1 MRGHGSR
8 TVVLLVA
15 VALGVGFAAAP
26 LPTAAAQVQPGI
38 EVLLD
43 EYLHLIEGKRVGL
56 ITNHTGI
63 DSNGTHI
70 ADLLNV
76 APGVTVAAFFAPEH
90 GLRGDRPAG
99 ERIASYVDP
108 DTGVPV
114 HSLYGNTLKPTPEML
129 QGIDVL
135 LFDIQ
140 DVGTRF
146 YTYIYTM
153 AYAMEAAAEQG
164 IPFIVLDRPN
174 PIGGEIVEGPV
185 LDPRFSSFVGLY
197 PIALR
202 HGMTVGELAL
212 FFNTEQNIGADLT
225 VIPMQG
231 WERSMWF
238 EDTGLPW
245 VAPSPNM
252 RYPSTA
258 FVYPGLGLLEGTNV
272 SEGRGTARPFEFIG
286 APWIDA
292 LELYAELEKLN
303 LPGVRFHPLFFTP
316 TTSKY
321 EGQPSQG
328 VAVEVVDRERFRAV
342 TTGLS
347 VISTIMALYPDDFAW
362 RAPDRSG
369 RYFFDLLAG
378 TDKIRMLLE
387 WTAPVPNI
395 ASVWED
401 DLTHFQTLRAK
412 YLLY

>member
-1 MRGHGSR
+1 MRRHIGW
-8 TVVLLVA
+8 LLILLIAVSFGVGQVA
-15 VALGVGFAAAP
+15 VEAAR
-26 LPTAAAQVQPGI
+26 VQPGI

-43 EYLHLIEGKRVGL
+43 EYVHLIAGKRIGL
-56 ITNHTGI
+56 ITNHTGV
-63 DSNGTHI
+63 DSQGTHI
-70 ADLLNV
+70 ADLLKA
-76 APGVTVAAFFAPEH
+76 APQVTVAAFFAPEH

-99 ERIASYVDP
+99 ERIASYIDP
-108 DTGVPV
+108 ATGVPV

-129 QGIDVL
+129 RGIDVL

-153 AYAMEAAAEQG
+153 AYAMEAAAEQD

-225 VIPMQG
+225 VVPMRG

-238 EDTGLPW
+238 DDTGLPW
-245 VAPSPNM
+245 IAPSPNM
-252 RYPSTA
+252 RTLATA
-258 FVYPGLGLLEGTNV
+258 TVYPGLGLIEGTNV
-272 SEGRGTARPFEFIG
+272 SEGRGTDRPFETIG
-286 APWIDA
+286 APWIDGQRLAEA
-292 LELYAELEKLN
+292 LNGLD
-303 LPGVRFHPLFFTP
+303 LPGVRFHPTTFTP
-316 TTSKY
+316 TTSKFQGQRS
-321 EGQPSQG
+321 EG
-328 VAVEVVDRERFRAV
+328 VLIEVTDRTSFRAV
-342 TTGLS
+342 TTGVS
-347 VISTIMALYPDDFAW
+347 VIRIIKTLYPGEFAW

-369 RYFFDLLAG
+369 TYFFDLLVG
-378 TDKIRMLLE
+378 IDSVRMLLE
-387 WTAPVPNI
+387 LNAPADNI
-395 ASVWED
+395 ARTWAAP
-401 DLTHFQTLRAK
+401 LANFQELRAN

>member
-387 WTAPVPNI
+387 WAAPVPNI

>member
-1 MRGHGSR
+1 MHKHVGWLIA
-8 TVVLLVA
+8 LLFVA
-15 VALGVGFAAAP
+15 VSFGVGQGVASAAK
-26 LPTAAAQVQPGI
+26 VQPGI
-38 EVLLD
+38 EVLLN
-43 EYLHLIEGKRVGL
+43 EYLHLIAGKRVGL

-63 DSNGTHI
+63 DAQGTHI
-70 ADLLNV
+70 ADLLQA
-76 APGVTVAAFFAPEH
+76 APQVTVAAFFAPEH

-99 ERIASYVDP
+99 ERISSYIDP
-108 DTGVPV
+108 ATGVPV
-114 HSLYGNTLKPTPEML
+114 HSLYGSTLKPTSEML
-129 QGIDVL
+129 RGIDLL

-225 VIPMQG
+225 VIPMRG

-238 EDTGLPW
+238 DDTGLPW

-252 RYPSTA
+252 RTLSTA
-258 FVYPGLGLLEGTNV
+258 TVYPGLGLIEGTNV
-272 SEGRGTARPFEFIG
+272 SEGRGTDRPFEMIG
-286 APWIDA
+286 APWIDGMELADA
-292 LELYAELEKLN
+292 LNRLD
-303 LPGVRFHPLFFTP
+303 LPGVRFHPTTFTP
-316 TTSKY
+316 TTSKFQGERS
-321 EGQPSQG
+321 EG
-328 VAVEVVDRERFRAV
+328 VLIEVTDRSSFRAV
-342 TTGLS
+342 TTGIA
-347 VISTIMALYPDDFAW
+347 VIRTIKTLYPTEFGW

-378 TDKIRMLLE
+378 SDTVRMLLDLS
-387 WTAPVPNI
+387 APVLNI
-395 ASVWED
+395 VRTWDE
-401 DLTHFQTLRAK
+401 DLTQFQAVRAK

>member
-1 MRGHGSR
+1 M
-8 TVVLLVA
+8 
-15 VALGVGFAAAP
+15 P
-26 LPTAAAQVQPGI
+26 
-38 EVLLD
+38 
-43 EYLHLIEGKRVGL
+43 
-56 ITNHTGI
+56 
-63 DSNGTHI
+63 
-70 ADLLNV
+70 
-76 APGVTVAAFFAPEH
+76 
-90 GLRGDRPAG
+90 
-99 ERIASYVDP
+99 
-108 DTGVPV
+108 
-114 HSLYGNTLKPTPEML
+114 

-140 DVGTRF
+140 DVGTRLHLHF
-146 YTYIYTM
+146 TSM

-303 LPGVRFHPLFFTP
+303 LPGVRFRPLFFTP

-347 VISTIMALYPDDFAW
+347 VISTIMALYPTILPG
-362 RAPDRSG
+362 APRPQRTLLLRSACRHRQNTHAARVG
-369 RYFFDLLAG
+369 GA
-378 TDKIRMLLE
+378 
-387 WTAPVPNI
+387 VPNI